1 MEPALAA
8 ATVPKAVNDEVE
20 DESHSDISDAVTA
33 LPPPRPLEDL
43 TENDVA
49 RLLTRSGH
57 GKYASLCLEVPLT
70 GRDLSHCCEGDLE
83 EIGVAFRPHRLSI
96 LELANRLRSSGVPAA
111 LLLGSGEDGAELP
124 AWLASAQQSLMDV
137 AADRSM
143 GGGTEPA
150 WLVDAESQLGSQP
163 ADSAT
168 RLPQPGRLQE
178 PPPQLPTQPPPP
190 PPPPL
195 QGVSERLMKLAEAA
209 DSQQGGTVVVPKRMS
224 ASTDPQKLA
233 PAACLEVHYA
243 PDRGSIRILP
253 TDMPFVVGRSPPSDW
268 PREAQLVLS
277 EPFISAKQCVVLP
290 PEPSGITASSITAFR
305 LLDTSTNGTFV
316 NGVLVGK
323 DSMCE
328 LSAGDRLHFG
338 MPDVFPYAT
347 FAIPT
352 SPSRPAFT
360 PPWVEPPPETA
371 WRLGDWEGATTA
383 GHASDGSQPKRTSKQ
398 AI

>member
-1 MEPALAA
+1 MQEPALAA
-8 ATVPKAVNDEVE
+8 AMSKANIDE
-20 DESHSDISDAVTA
+20 DEHHVEVSDAGIA
-33 LPPPRPLEDL
+33 LPPPRRLEDL
-43 TENDVA
+43 SADDVA
-49 RLLTRSGH
+49 RLLTTLGH
-57 GKYASLCLEVPLT
+57 GKYASLCLSTPLT
-70 GRDLSHCCEGDLE
+70 GRDLSHCCENDLE
-83 EIGVAFRPHRLSI
+83 AIGIAFRPHRLSI
-96 LELANRLRSSGVPAA
+96 LELVSGLRAGGVPGV
-111 LLLGSGEDGAELP
+111 LLDACSGEDGAELP
-124 AWLASAQQSLMDV
+124 VWLASAEQDLMDD
-137 AADRSM
+137 AAGESAST
-143 GGGTEPA
+143 GNEPA

-253 TDMPFVVGRSPPSDW
+253 TDVPFVVGRSPPSDW